1 MNKQQI
7 ITKISEDIFPNGPNI
22 EKTLLAV
29 KNNDLILFDGVDTE
43 VETVYE
49 FSQANGF
56 VSLQEKPKISMQEW
70 LESQGFSS
78 TNLAILFD
86 LESRLAA
93 LSKSSSKMSAVRG
106 WINNIVSSYTSDP
119 LPRHVWTASPHAY
132 SETITEAITALEAP

>member
-7 ITKISEDIFPNGPNI
+7 ITKISEDIFPSGPNV

-56 VSLQEKPKISMQEW
+56 VSLEEKPKISMQEW
-70 LESQGFSS
+70 LELQGFSS
-78 TNLAILFD
+78 TNLAIFFD
-86 LESRLAA
+86 LESRLAG
-93 LSKSSSKMSAVRG
+93 LSRSSSKMSAVRG
-106 WINNIVSSYTSDP
+106 WINNIISSYASNP
-119 LPRHVWTASPHAY
+119 LPRHVWTDSPHTY
-132 SETITEAITALEAP
+132 SETVTEAVTALEAP